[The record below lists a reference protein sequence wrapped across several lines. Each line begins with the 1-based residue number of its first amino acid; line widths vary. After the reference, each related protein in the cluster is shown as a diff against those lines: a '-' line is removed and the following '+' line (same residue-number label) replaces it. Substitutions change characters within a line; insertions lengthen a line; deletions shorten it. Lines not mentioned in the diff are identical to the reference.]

1 MTTYQ
6 MDMGERPIVPI
17 DDLPLP
23 VALSAV
29 PTGRFTALNRAA
41 ALEWGYDQATLTAL
55 MVSNVFRE
63 HPRFAGALDHLLHA
77 GAGSVLACDAELVQG
92 NGQVRSVTLRGLVV
106 DADPEPVAMLVSID
120 STFERDRER
129 TLAADARRLRAL
141 IEANFD
147 AYYDWHLDAGY
158 HEWSAQFDALLGL
171 PPGQSFPRH
180 LEAWVDR
187 LDPDE
192 ADNVVA
198 RLHRSVERGEPYV
211 DEYRLRDD
219 AGNYRLISDRGIVL
233 LDDAGRPSDLVGV
246 MRDIT
251 DESLAQNAL
260 EESLALYRTLFEAET
275 NPTIRTDAS
284 GLVVDANEA
293 FLSFFG
299 ISRDEAQRQTA
310 AQLFGPSATKVLDA
324 LRHADA
330 DEVEP
335 RSFEASDLAGAHG
348 KTLRIS
354 VVPCAVA
361 GEPQFFWLGTDISDL
376 QALTVA
382 LRESEESLQEQTRA
396 LQERAVALRVILQQG
411 RQEREDLSASLQSN
425 LDRLVEPMLDRLGRF
440 LSNRPESAYVDAVRQ
455 TLRDICGSIQT
466 DGEGP
471 SQPVWQKAHLTPRE
485 QEVARLVQ
493 SGKTS
498 DQVAEILHLS
508 AATVNY
514 HRKNIRRKLGLT
526 GQAPRL
532 TSILGVAPADEGA
545 ESQAGDEA
553 PQASG

>member
-1 MTTYQ
+1 MTTYH
-6 MDMGERPIVPI
+6 MDISERPIVPI

-23 VALSAV
+23 VALAAV
-29 PTGRFTALNRAA
+29 PSGRFTALNRAA
-41 ALEWGYDQATLTAL
+41 TLEWGYDEATLTAL
-55 MVSNVFRE
+55 VVSNVFRE
-63 HPRFAGALDHLLHA
+63 HPRFAGAVDHLLHA
-77 GAGSVLACDAELVQG
+77 GAGSVLACDAELVLG

-106 DADPEPVAMLVSID
+106 DAGPEPVAMLVSID

-180 LEAWVDR
+180 LDAWVER
-187 LDPDE
+187 LDPEE
-192 ADNVVA
+192 AEGVVA
-198 RLHRSVERGEPYV
+198 RLQRSVERGEPYV

-233 LDDAGRPSDLVGV
+233 LDEAGRPSDLVGV

-251 DESLAQNAL
+251 DESQARKAL

-275 NPTIRTDAS
+275 NPTIRTDVA
-284 GLVVDANEA
+284 GRVVDANEA
-293 FLSFFG
+293 FLTFFG
-299 ISRDEAQRQTA
+299 ISRDEAQRRTA
-310 AQLFGPSATKVLDA
+310 TQLFGPSATNVLDS
-324 LRHADA
+324 LLKADPA
-330 DEVEP
+330 EAEP
-335 RSFEASDLAGAHG
+335 RSFEASDLANAHG

-354 VVPCAVA
+354 VVPCAVG
-361 GEPQFFWLGTDISDL
+361 GEPQYFWLGTDVSDL

-382 LRESEESLQEQTRA
+382 LRESQESLREQTRA

-440 LSNRPESAYVDAVRQ
+440 LSNRPEAAYVDAVRQ
-455 TLRDICGSIQT
+455 TLRDICGSIET
-466 DGEGP
+466 EGEN
-471 SQPVWQKAHLTPRE
+471 STQPVWQKAHLTPRE
-485 QEVARLVQ
+485 QEVTRLVQ

-526 GQAPRL
+526 GQTPRL
-532 TSILGVAPADEGA
+532 TSILGVAHLNVEA
-545 ESQAGDEA
+545 ESRNDGEVPPA
-553 PQASG
+553 PG